1 MCFVSWQ
8 PAYHAPQ
15 ISVYWCGRLFK
26 GIRTAALLPLH
37 RSSPSRLTARSYSLR
52 WVWIVQLNTRLL
64 WAIPLSVYLWR
75 VVCSVLSC
83 CTAAAGSL
91 TDNPLLPTQINIL
104 PCPTAIHE
112 VNKSDKKK
120 HVYWQWPHSTCLRV
134 SELRE
139 DVRVRFWWNEKKRWF
154 WPYRQ
159 DHEISIST
167 LKVQVSQNFLQDF
180 LFRQLCWWR
189 DFKGIVYDLALS
201 LSSQQLDT
209 VRSLRYIC

>member
-112 VNKSDKKK
+112 VNKSDKKTCLLA
-120 HVYWQWPHSTCLRV
+120 VTSFYLSTCQWAQRGC
-134 SELRE
+134 EG
-139 DVRVRFWWNEKKRWF
+139 
-154 WPYRQ
+154 
-159 DHEISIST
+159 EI
-167 LKVQVSQNFLQDF
+167 LVERKEAVV
-180 LFRQLCWWR
+180 
-189 DFKGIVYDLALS
+189 LALQARS
-201 LSSQQLDT
+201 WNFNFYTKSSSITEFLARLSFPAVML
-209 VRSLRYIC
+209 VEGF